1 MATQIQPAQAA
12 DEQAIKRLLVAAG
25 LPVED
30 VSATSLAHFLL
41 LREGGEIVGV
51 VGLDVAP
58 GFALLRSLAV
68 ADSMRNRGL
77 GDHLV
82 RAVEAL
88 AAQRAIPE
96 LWLLTTTADRYFA
109 SRGYTVA
116 QRAQAPAALR
126 EMPQFKSLC
135 PSTSVLMTKRL
146 QAEPAE
152 IGRQ

>member
-1 MATQIQPAQAA
+1 MVAESMEIEAA
-12 DEQAIKRLLVAAG
+12 RPTDEPAIKRLLVSAG

-30 VSATSLAHFLL
+30 IDAKSLANFLL
-41 LREGGEIVGV
+41 LRESGAIVGV

-77 GDHLV
+77 GDQLV

-88 AAQRAIPE
+88 AAQHAIRE

-109 SRGYTVA
+109 SRGYAVA
-116 QRAQAPAALR
+116 QRAQAPAALT
-126 EMPQFKSLC
+126 EMPQFSSLC

-146 QAEPAE
+146 
-152 IGRQ
+152 